1 MRKTRGAA
9 ALLFF
14 LTLVPSAAL
23 AQSATVCAPS
33 VGKGGI
39 LTGLANQFS
48 TTTGPWT
55 TTALGYAQD
64 LFFALVAIEIAWSA
78 ITYVLQKDSLPDF
91 LAALLLKIISVG
103 FFYILL
109 QPQYGPVWIA
119 DVIASFSQAGSA
131 IGGQSQFGPSDP
143 SSVFNCGTDIANAML
158 QSLSQ
163 NNVGITFGNIL
174 PAVEACFAAL
184 FCALGVVLAFAIIA
198 GQLLITLIESYIVI
212 GAGVFMLGFTGSRWT
227 LVFGEK
233 YVGYA
238 FSVGIKLFM
247 LELIIGLGY
256 GLGQQWAA
264 LFGNGIAPPGTYIE
278 VVGAALIFGF
288 VCWQIPGLAAS
299 LMNGA
304 PRMTLGSFLSTA
316 GTVAVGGVVLGSGVG
331 GIIAGGRALS
341 TTSPNTLRAAGDV
354 GQSNDA
360 LALNAGTTSSR
371 RDGRASG
378 DFADDLSREPY
389 SRRDGDTFAPHAR
402 RASDFEAEDLSDEPL
417 STSTVTPDGGASGTD
432 STSDAS
438 RQAQRAEDHADR
450 HGASSGGEPDT
461 TEAEVTAEEVAQTR
475 ANDAALATEDERV
488 ARQAEQRD
496 VQGSSGG
503 AASSAPRVDPARA
516 LRQPPVADDSADG
529 SIHIRFK
536 HPE

>member
-1 MRKTRGAA
+1 MQKTTRAA

-14 LTLVPSAAL
+14 VALVPSAAL
-23 AQSATVCAPS
+23 AQSAPACARPAGS
-33 VGKGGI
+33 GGI
-39 LTGLANQFS
+39 LTGLASQFS

-158 QSLSQ
+158 QSLSG
-163 NNVGITFGNIL
+163 NPVGLTFGNIL
-174 PAVEACFAAL
+174 PAIEATFAAL
-184 FCALGVVLAFAIIA
+184 ICALGVVLAFAIIA

-288 VCWQIPGLAAS
+288 VSWQIPGLAAS

-316 GTVAVGGVVLGSGVG
+316 GTVAVGGVVLGSGLG
-331 GIIAGGRALS
+331 GMLAGGRAVS
-341 TTSPNTLRAAGDV
+341 SGNSNTLRAAGDA
-354 GQSNDA
+354 GHSNDP
-360 LALNAGTTSSR
+360 LALNAGTTFSR
-371 RDGRASG
+371 RNGRGSG
-378 DFADDLSREPY
+378 DFADDLSHDPHSQRGRDTLATHA
-389 SRRDGDTFAPHAR
+389 SRT
-402 RASDFEAEDLSDEPL
+402 SDLDAEDLSDESPSR
-417 STSTVTPDGGASGTD
+417 STATPDGGASEVD
-432 STSDAS
+432 SASDAPH
-438 RQAQRAEDHADR
+438 QAHHAEDHDAR
-450 HGASSGGEPDT
+450 HDVSSGGEPDT
-461 TEAEVTAEEVAQTR
+461 TEAEVTADDAAQTR
-475 ANDAALATEDERV
+475 ASDAALAAEDERF

-496 VQGSSGG
+496 VKGPSGG
-503 AASSAPRVDPARA
+503 RSSSAPRVDRTRA
-516 LRQPPVADDSADG
+516 LRQPPPDDSADG

>member
-1 MRKTRGAA
+1 MQKTTGAA

-14 LTLVPSAAL
+14 LVLVPSAAF
-23 AQSATVCAPS
+23 AQSAPACTRPAGS
-33 VGKGGI
+33 GGI
-39 LTGLANQFS
+39 LTGLASQFS

-158 QSLSQ
+158 QSLSG
-163 NNVGITFGNIL
+163 NPVGLTFGNIL
-174 PAVEACFAAL
+174 PAIEACFAAL
-184 FCALGVVLAFAIIA
+184 ICALGVVLAFAIIA

-288 VCWQIPGLAAS
+288 VSWQIPGLAAS

-316 GTVAVGGVVLGSGVG
+316 GAVAVGGVVLGSGVG
-331 GIIAGGRALS
+331 GIITGGRALS
-341 TTSPNTLRAAGDV
+341 TNPNTLRAAGDA
-354 GQSNDA
+354 GQSNDP
-360 LALNAGTTSSR
+360 LSLNAGTTSSR
-371 RDGRASG
+371 RNGRGSG
-378 DFADDLSREPY
+378 DFADDLSPQAY

-402 RASDFEAEDLSDEPL
+402 TASDFNVDDLSDELPAA
-417 STSTVTPDGGASGTD
+417 STVTPDGGASGRD
-432 STSDAS
+432 STSGLS
-438 RQAQRAEDHADR
+438 HQPHHAEDHDDR
-450 HGASSGGEPDT
+450 HSASNGGEPDT

-503 AASSAPRVDPARA
+503 TASSAPRVDPARA
-516 LRQPPVADDSADG
+516 LRQPPIPDDSADG

>member
-1 MRKTRGAA
+1 MRRTARAA

-14 LTLVPSAAL
+14 VALAPAAAL
-23 AQSATVCAPS
+23 AQSAPICVPGA
-33 VGKGGI
+33 GKGGI

-55 TTALGYAQD
+55 ATALGYAQG

-91 LAALLLKIISVG
+91 VAALLLKIISVG
-103 FFYILL
+103 FFFTLL
-109 QPQYGPVWIA
+109 QPQYGPVWIS
-119 DVIASFSQAGSA
+119 DIVASFSQAGSA
-131 IGGQSQFGPSDP
+131 IGGQSQLGPSDP
-143 SSVFNCGTDIANAML
+143 SSVFSCGTDIANAML
-158 QSLSQ
+158 QSISQ

-184 FCALGVVLAFAIIA
+184 ICALGVVLAFAIIA

-247 LELIIGLGY
+247 LELIVGLGY

-264 LFGNGIAPPGTYIE
+264 LFANGIAPPETYIE

-288 VCWQIPGLAAS
+288 LAWQVPSLAGS

-304 PRMTLGSFLSTA
+304 PRMTLGSFLNTA
-316 GTVAVGGVVLGSGVG
+316 GAVAVGGVVVGSGVG
-331 GIIAGGRALS
+331 GLISGARSLS
-341 TTSPNTLRAAGDV
+341 TSGSADTLRAAGETGYSNDPPALTSSTSGHRANGRSSGDV
-354 GQSNDA
+354 GATYDHDSYARHEPDGA
-360 LALNAGTTSSR
+360 AAG
-371 RDGRASG
+371 
-378 DFADDLSREPY
+378 
-389 SRRDGDTFAPHAR
+389 
-402 RASDFEAEDLSDEPL
+402 
-417 STSTVTPDGGASGTD
+417 STSQNESDAENVRE
-432 STSDAS
+432 SDAS
-438 RQAQRAEDHADR
+438 AASAQSESAATEADAASEHASQPYESTDADVAAEDA
-450 HGASSGGEPDT
+450 
-461 TEAEVTAEEVAQTR
+461 AQTR
-475 ANDAALATEDERV
+475 ASDAAVADEDEQM
-488 ARQAEQRD
+488 ARRAERRD
-496 VQGSSGG
+496 VQSDN
-503 AASSAPRVDPARA
+503 ATSSAPGVNPAQGF
-516 LRQPPVADDSADG
+516 RQPPIPDDSADDG
-529 SIHIRFK
+529 GIQIRFN

>member
-1 MRKTRGAA
+1 MRKMRRAA

-14 LTLVPSAAL
+14 LALVPSASL
-23 AQSATVCAPS
+23 AQSAAAACAPS

-39 LTGLANQFS
+39 LSGLANQFS
-48 TTTGPWT
+48 TTTGSWT

-64 LFFALVAIEIAWSA
+64 LFFALVAVEIAWSA

-158 QSLSQ
+158 QSLSG
-163 NNVGITFGNIL
+163 NPVGLNFGNIL
-174 PAVEACFAAL
+174 PAVEATLAAL
-184 FCALGVVLAFAIIA
+184 VCALGVVLAFAIIA
-198 GQLLITLIESYIVI
+198 GQLLITLIESYIVV

-247 LELIIGLGY
+247 LELIIGLGS

-288 VCWQIPGLAAS
+288 VSWHIPSLAAS

-304 PRMTLGSFLSTA
+304 PRMTLGSFLGTA
-316 GTVAVGGVVLGSGVG
+316 GAIAVGGVVLGSGVG
-331 GIIAGGRALS
+331 GMLAGGRSLS
-341 TTSPNTLRAAGDV
+341 NTDSKTLREAGET
-354 GQSNDA
+354 GRSNDA
-360 LALNAGTTSSR
+360 LALNSGTTPHR
-371 RDGRASG
+371 NGRAPG
-378 DFADDLSREPY
+378 DVADDFSREPY
-389 SRRDGDTFAPHAR
+389 SRRNTDTH
-402 RASDFEAEDLSDEPL
+402 EP
-417 STSTVTPDGGASGTD
+417 SR
-432 STSDAS
+432 TSDLDSQDRSTEPQSTPTTMWDRRESVADGMS
-438 RQAQRAEDHADR
+438 DVSHQAHHPEGHDERF
-450 HGASSGGEPDT
+450 GASSGEGPDT
-461 TEAEVTAEEVAQTR
+461 PEAEVTAEEAAHTR
-475 ANDAALATEDERV
+475 ASDAALAAEDQRL
-488 ARQAEQRD
+488 ARQAEVRD
-496 VQGSSGG
+496 VQGSSAGP
-503 AASSAPRVDPARA
+503 ASAPQRVDPTRA
-516 LRQPPVADDSADG
+516 LRQPIADDSADG